1 MIRIFSSKYIVAVL
15 LATMAMTSNNSN
27 GGVHAKDLATIGQA
41 YYDAAGNLVDATTNA
56 AGNYVDYVLGKDSNE
71 TDIPDDVDVGVP
83 NEGDG
88 EIDTNTGPGDGQ
100 AVASESG
107 VENVAAPSG
116 VSSASLLMSS
126 MVGIAAVTTAFVAI
140 A

>member
-1 MIRIFSSKYIVAVL
+1 MML
-15 LATMAMTSNNSN
+15 MLA
-27 GGVHAKDLATIGQA
+27 A

-83 NEGDG
+83 NEEGK
-88 EIDTNTGPGDGQ
+88 TNTGPDDGQ
-100 AVASESG
+100 DVASESG
-107 VENVAAPSG
+107 KVDVAVPSA

>member
-1 MIRIFSSKYIVAVL
+1 MTANNSNGGTKNKTSNKQQKQTTNNNIMMIRIFSSKYIVAV

-83 NEGDG
+83 NEEGK
-88 EIDTNTGPGDGQ
+88 TNTGPDDGQ
-100 AVASESG
+100 AVASQSG
-107 VENVAAPSG
+107 QENVAA
-116 VSSASLLMSS
+116 
-126 MVGIAAVTTAFVAI
+126 T
-140 A
+140 

>member
-1 MIRIFSSKYIVAVL
+1 
-15 LATMAMTSNNSN
+15 MTSNNSN

-41 YYDAAGNLVDATTNA
+41 YYDAAGN
-56 AGNYVDYVLGKDSNE
+56 YVDYVLGKDSNE
-71 TDIPDDVDVGVP
+71 TDIPDDVNVGVP
-83 NEGDG
+83 NGEGDG

-116 VSSASLLMSS
+116 VSSTSLLLSS

>member
-1 MIRIFSSKYIVAVL
+1 MIRIFSSKYIVAV

-41 YYDAAGNLVDATTNA
+41 YSDAAGNAVNAVGEAYVA
-56 AGNYVDYVLGKDSNE
+56 AGNYMINKDSNE

-116 VSSASLLMSS
+116 VSSASLLLSS